1 MVQRLL
7 LANDLPGVGKV
18 ALATSIP
25 IAAVCQVETMLLPTV
40 LLSSHTG
47 GFPDVVIEDM
57 TDLNRAYFRQWKNLN
72 LELAGILSGYC
83 RNPQQLSQLAMY
95 AKQTETPLIVDPIM
109 GDSGRLYTGFTS
121 SYVEA
126 MKELTQSAKLILPN
140 LTEAALLTG
149 REYVGE
155 HYDFS
160 VIEDLLEA
168 LAKQVT
174 ADIVLTGI
182 SFDDSQIGV
191 AYYQQETGKI
201 TIYLSKKYPANFF
214 GTGDILSTL
223 LAVATIEQINLHQAI
238 PLALEFIDKSLRQTL
253 SLNRDLKLGIYF
265 EPFLAELQE
274 TFQTLKEKL

>member
-18 ALATSIP
+18 ALASSIP

-47 GFPDVVIEDM
+47 GFPDVVIEDK

-168 LAKQVT
+168 LAKQVS

-201 TIYLSKKYPANFF
+201 TTYLSKKYPANFF

>member
-191 AYYQQETGKI
+191 AYFQQKTGKI
-201 TIYLSKKYPANFF
+201 TTYLSKKYPANFF

>member
-25 IAAVCQVETMLLPTV
+25 IAAACQVETVLLPTV

-191 AYYQQETGKI
+191 AYFQQETGEI
-201 TIYLSKKYPANFF
+201 TTYLSKKYPANFF

>member
-57 TDLNRAYFRQWKNLN
+57 TDLNRAYFRQWKKLN
-72 LELAGILSGYC
+72 VEVAGILSGYC
-83 RNPQQLSQLAMY
+83 RNPQQLRQLAMY

-140 LTEAALLTG
+140 LTEATLLTG

-191 AYYQQETGKI
+191 AYFQQETGEI
-201 TIYLSKKYPANFF
+201 TTYLSKKYPANFF

>member
-25 IAAVCQVETMLLPTV
+25 IAAACQVETILLPTV

-57 TDLNRAYFRQWKNLN
+57 TDLNRAYFRQWKKLN
-72 LELAGILSGYC
+72 VKVEGILSGYC
-83 RNPQQLSQLAMY
+83 RNPQQVRQLAMY

-191 AYYQQETGKI
+191 AYFQQETGEI
-201 TIYLSKKYPANFF
+201 TTYFSKKYPANFF

>member
-191 AYYQQETGKI
+191 AYFQQETGEI
-201 TIYLSKKYPANFF
+201 TTYLFKKYPANFF

>member
-191 AYYQQETGKI
+191 AYFQQETGEI
-201 TIYLSKKYPANFF
+201 TTYFSKKYPANFF

>member
-57 TDLNRAYFRQWKNLN
+57 TDLNRAYFRQWMKLN
-72 LELAGILSGYC
+72 VKVAGILSGYC
-83 RNPQQLSQLAMY
+83 RNPQQLRQLAMY

-191 AYYQQETGKI
+191 AYFQQETGEI
-201 TIYLSKKYPANFF
+201 TTYLSKKYPANFF

>member
-149 REYVGE
+149 REYVEE

-191 AYYQQETGKI
+191 AYFQQETGKI
-201 TIYLSKKYPANFF
+201 TTYLSKKYPANFF

>member
-18 ALATSIP
+18 ALAPSIP

-47 GFPDVVIEDM
+47 SFPDVVIEDM

-191 AYYQQETGKI
+191 AYFQQETGEI
-201 TIYLSKKYPANFF
+201 TTYLSKKYPANFF

-238 PLALEFIDKSLRQTL
+238 PLALVFIDKSLRQTL

>member
-121 SYVEA
+121 FYVEA

-191 AYYQQETGKI
+191 AYFQQETGEI
-201 TIYLSKKYPANFF
+201 TTYLSKKYPANFF

>member
-25 IAAVCQVETMLLPTV
+25 IAAACQVETILLPTV

-57 TDLNRAYFRQWKNLN
+57 TDLNRAYFRQWKKLN
-72 LELAGILSGYC
+72 VKVAVILSGYC
-83 RNPQQLSQLAMY
+83 RNPQQVRQLAMY

-191 AYYQQETGKI
+191 AYFQQETGEI
-201 TIYLSKKYPANFF
+201 TTYFSKKYPANFF

>member
-25 IAAVCQVETMLLPTV
+25 IAAACQVETILLPTV

-47 GFPDVVIEDM
+47 GFPDVVVEDM
-57 TDLNRAYFRQWKNLN
+57 TDLNRAYFEQWKNLN

-95 AKQTETPLIVDPIM
+95 AKQTETPLIVDPVM
-109 GDSGRLYTGFTS
+109 GDGGKLYTGFTS
-121 SYVEA
+121 TYVEA
-126 MKELTQSAKLILPN
+126 MKELIQSAKLILPN
-140 LTEAALLTG
+140 LTEATLLTG

-155 HYDFS
+155 YYDFS

-168 LAKQVT
+168 LAKQVS

-191 AYYQQETGKI
+191 AYFQQETGEISTYMSKNI
-201 TIYLSKKYPANFF
+201 QQISLEQVTFYLPCW
-214 GTGDILSTL
+214 L
-223 LAVATIEQINLHQAI
+223 
-238 PLALEFIDKSLRQTL
+238 
-253 SLNRDLKLGIYF
+253 
-265 EPFLAELQE
+265 
-274 TFQTLKEKL
+274 

>member
-121 SYVEA
+121 SYVGA

-168 LAKQVT
+168 LAKQVS

-201 TIYLSKKYPANFF
+201 TTYLSKKYPANFF

>member
-95 AKQTETPLIVDPIM
+95 ANQTETPLIVDPIM

-191 AYYQQETGKI
+191 AYFQQETGEI
-201 TIYLSKKYPANFF
+201 TTYLSKKYPANFF

>member
-18 ALATSIP
+18 TLATSIP

-191 AYYQQETGKI
+191 AYFQQETGEI
-201 TIYLSKKYPANFF
+201 TTYLSKKYPANFF

>member
-191 AYYQQETGKI
+191 AYFQQETGEI
-201 TIYLSKKYPANFF
+201 TTYLSKKYPANFF

-223 LAVATIEQINLHQAI
+223 LAVATIEQITLHQAI

>member
-57 TDLNRAYFRQWKNLN
+57 TDLNRAYFRHWKKLN
-72 LELAGILSGYC
+72 VKVAGILSGYC
-83 RNPQQLSQLAMY
+83 RNPQQLRQLAMY

-140 LTEAALLTG
+140 LTEAALLTD

-191 AYYQQETGKI
+191 AYFQQETGEI
-201 TIYLSKKYPANFF
+201 TTYLSKKYPANFF

>member
-57 TDLNRAYFRQWKNLN
+57 TDLNRAYFRQWKKLN

-191 AYYQQETGKI
+191 AYFQQETGEI
-201 TIYLSKKYPANFF
+201 TTYLSKKYPANFF

>member
-168 LAKQVT
+168 LAKQVS

-201 TIYLSKKYPANFF
+201 TTYSSKKYPANFF

>member
-1 MVQRLL
+1 MIQRLL

-25 IAAVCQVETMLLPTV
+25 LAAACQVETMLLPTV

-47 GFPDVVIEDM
+47 GFPDVVIEDK
-57 TDLNRAYFRQWKNLN
+57 TDLNRAYFDQWKQLDID
-72 LELAGILSGYC
+72 LAGILTGYC
-83 RNPQQLSQLAMY
+83 KTPTQLSQLAFY

-109 GDSGRLYTGFTS
+109 GDNGRLYSGFTP

-126 MKELTQSAKLILPN
+126 MKELAQSATLILPN

-149 REYVGE
+149 RDYLGDF
-155 HYDFS
+155 YDIQD
-160 VIEDLLEA
+160 IEDLIKY
-168 LAKQVT
+168 LAEQVS

-182 SFDDSQIGV
+182 SFGDRQIGV
-191 AYYQQETGKI
+191 AYFQQETGEI
-201 TIYLSKKYPANFF
+201 TTYMSTKYPVHFF

-223 LAVATIEQINLHQAI
+223 LALAIIEKISLHQAI
-238 PLALEFIDKSLRQTL
+238 PLALEFIDKSLKQTL

-265 EPFLAELQE
+265 EPFLADLHQA
-274 TFQTLKEKL
+274 FQTLKETL

>member
-182 SFDDSQIGV
+182 YFDDSQIGV
-191 AYYQQETGKI
+191 AYFQQETGEI
-201 TIYLSKKYPANFF
+201 TTYLSKKYPANFF

>member
-1 MVQRLL
+1 
-7 LANDLPGVGKV
+7 
-18 ALATSIP
+18 
-25 IAAVCQVETMLLPTV
+25 
-40 LLSSHTG
+40 
-47 GFPDVVIEDM
+47 
-57 TDLNRAYFRQWKNLN
+57 
-72 LELAGILSGYC
+72 
-83 RNPQQLSQLAMY
+83 
-95 AKQTETPLIVDPIM
+95 
-109 GDSGRLYTGFTS
+109 
-121 SYVEA
+121 

-191 AYYQQETGKI
+191 AYFQQETGEI
-201 TIYLSKKYPANFF
+201 TNKKNKKYPANFF

>member
-57 TDLNRAYFRQWKNLN
+57 TDLNRAYFRQWKKLN

-83 RNPQQLSQLAMY
+83 RNPQQLRQLAMY

-191 AYYQQETGKI
+191 AYFQQETGKI
-201 TIYLSKKYPANFF
+201 TTYLSKKYPANFF

>member
-168 LAKQVT
+168 LAKQVS

-191 AYYQQETGKI
+191 AYFQQETGEI
-201 TIYLSKKYPANFF
+201 TTYFSKKYPANFF

>member
-40 LLSSHTG
+40 LLSSHAG

-191 AYYQQETGKI
+191 AYFQQETGEI
-201 TIYLSKKYPANFF
+201 TTYLSKKYPANFF